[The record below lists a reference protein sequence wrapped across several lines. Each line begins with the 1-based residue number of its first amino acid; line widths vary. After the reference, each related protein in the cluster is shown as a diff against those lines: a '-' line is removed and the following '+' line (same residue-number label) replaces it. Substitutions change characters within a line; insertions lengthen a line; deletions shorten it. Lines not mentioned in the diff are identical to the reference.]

1 MFQSRDLRTVVF
13 GTEDGAV
20 KVFSCSE
27 GTVET
32 LFQHEAMVTNVTMS
46 DYTNV
51 VVSGALGSVHPVR
64 IHNLDTGTSQE
75 CEGEVEA
82 ASVRDVRIIQRGEA
96 VLSCSLQGRLHVWD
110 LTTGQLSLQITAGC
124 TGHATCLDVAERDGE
139 TLAAV
144 SGVAGGVKVVEL
156 RTGQRLVEVGPA
168 SVPVR
173 VVRFSPDGKLL
184 VTGHDTG
191 TVQVGDQLPG
201 GALGPHCLLSRL
213 GS

>member
-1 MFQSRDLRTVVF
+1 M
-13 GTEDGAV
+13 
-20 KVFSCSE
+20 KVFRCSE

-46 DYTNV
+46 DYSNV

-82 ASVRDVRIIQRGEA
+82 ASVRDVRIIQRGDA

-110 LTTGQLSLQITAGC
+110 LTTGQLSLDISGSC
-124 TGHATCLDVAERDGE
+124 TGHATCLDVQERDGE

-156 RTGQRLVEVGPA
+156 RTGQKLVEVGPA

-191 TVQVGDQLPG
+191 TVQVGDQII
-201 GALGPHCLLSRL
+201 LGWAGSSLSSRL
-213 GS
+213 GLYFSLFVV

>member
-1 MFQSRDLRTVVF
+1 M
-13 GTEDGAV
+13 
-20 KVFSCSE
+20 KVFNCSE

-46 DYTNV
+46 DYSNV

-82 ASVRDVRIIQRGEA
+82 ASVRDVRVIQRGDA

-110 LTTGQLSLQITAGC
+110 LNTGQLELDISGGC

-156 RTGQRLVEVGPA
+156 RTGQKLVEVGPA

-191 TVQVGDQLPG
+191 TVQVIQGWWGWVITHHSLLFS
-201 GALGPHCLLSRL
+201 AWFLLVIISCLVSFLSAC
-213 GS
+213 